1 MHWKVANL
9 IVNDI
14 GVASMKFYNLHS
26 DAMALNTHNQHQMTY
41 TGSYEIKQPISL
53 SLYEI
58 GDR

>member
-1 MHWKVANL
+1 
-9 IVNDI
+9 
-14 GVASMKFYNLHS
+14 MKFYNLHS